1 MARTAAAQP
10 TNQDLVG
17 VMRSANEQMQ
27 AMTGAFSEVK
37 DRLDRQRGELAALRQ
52 ENNNLHQTVEKLQE
66 TVEKQ
71 PVVKAP
77 QKTFAKPGKPKP
89 SEPAK
94 HPIVVYRDQTK
105 KAVRINEEAFTTN
118 ARRGYGDV
126 LGLVM
131 NHMVQSLL
139 KVALKPQYSIRP
151 STAGVLFLQ
160 AVHAG
165 RIKKVCAS
173 RRSRSRPTPATR
185 RTTAPAS
192 HRRCRRAP
200 SSTRGPT
207 RAASSCT
214 SSPSTSRPRTP
225 QATPAPNRKIYIV
238 PPLTFSAS
246 ATWQVDHRGIP
257 YYWLAHCNLYGGDDA
272 GYPWYLDTSTF
283 LTDTN
288 GGGLRK
294 CPPEI

>member
-118 ARRGYGDV
+118 APA
-126 LGLVM
+126 
-131 NHMVQSLL
+131 
-139 KVALKPQYSIRP
+139 VA
-151 STAGVLFLQ
+151 TAT
-160 AVHAG
+160 
-165 RIKKVCAS
+165 C
-173 RRSRSRPTPATR
+173 
-185 RTTAPAS
+185 
-192 HRRCRRAP
+192 
-200 SSTRGPT
+200 
-207 RAASSCT
+207 
-214 SSPSTSRPRTP
+214 
-225 QATPAPNRKIYIV
+225 
-238 PPLTFSAS
+238 SAS
-246 ATWQVDHRGIP
+246 
-257 YYWLAHCNLYGGDDA
+257 
-272 GYPWYLDTSTF
+272 
-283 LTDTN
+283 
-288 GGGLRK
+288 
-294 CPPEI
+294 